1 VEALLISHAH
11 LDHTGNVGLLRG
23 DIPIIASS
31 ISVAIL
37 KAMRDTTLSSI
48 GSEISYYS
56 EKSQLDDCGGL
67 VLESIKG
74 GSYTARDMYLCTEP
88 TAELREFASHRPVG
102 ESTRSKNIAAGALE
116 HHDNLNLPFTIEPHP
131 VDHSILGAVAYIL
144 RGDTTIAYTG
154 DYRLHG
160 AGAEDTRRFISAARD
175 AATLITEGT
184 RVGRESDEE
193 VTEADVLGNCLEA
206 AEAELG
212 LVVAD
217 FSARNFERL
226 QTFTEIAD
234 RTGRILLVTPK
245 DAYMLH
251 ALGCADGKC
260 LMDTSH
266 IGIYNELRNHTR
278 DKWETE
284 IVSRRWGD

>member
-1 VEALLISHAH
+1 MLFRSSWLLS
-11 LDHTGNVGLLRG
+11 VCLLRG

-102 ESTRSKNIAAGALE
+102 ESTRSKNITAAALE
-116 HHDNLNLPFTIEPHP
+116 HHDHLNLPFTVEPHP

-160 AGAEDTRRFISAARD
+160 AGAENTRRFISPRALTNKPRAHCYLL
-175 AATLITEGT
+175 LIANIPRGCC
-184 RVGRESDEE
+184 
-193 VTEADVLGNCLEA
+193 VTTIEAVM
-206 AEAELG
+206 
-212 LVVAD
+212 
-217 FSARNFERL
+217 S
-226 QTFTEIAD
+226 IKP
-234 RTGRILLVTPK
+234 I
-245 DAYMLH
+245 
-251 ALGCADGKC
+251 
-260 LMDTSH
+260 
-266 IGIYNELRNHTR
+266 
-278 DKWETE
+278 
-284 IVSRRWGD
+284 